1 MAIQWTGV
9 LSGARDLL
17 LDGETVSITVEDNR
31 TIHLPRSL
39 FIQAAGASGPRT
51 PFLERNGGLEALAS
65 KWARAIARLGASGA
79 VPRGRPKARTTAPLG
94 PRP

>member
-39 FIQAAGASGPRT
+39 FFQAASHGPVLRDAWET
-51 PFLERNGGLEALAS
+51 ALGDGS
-65 KWARAIARLGASGA
+65 
-79 VPRGRPKARTTAPLG
+79 APLG
-94 PRP
+94 HPAA